1 SPEQVRGETV
11 TTASDVYSL
20 GVVLYELLTGRRP
33 YVVRTESLE
42 EIVRVVC
49 LTEPQAPSTVAH
61 ARSAGG
67 TRPPV
72 AASELRGD
80 LDTIVLKALRKEPSR
95 RYLSAQEL
103 AEDPRRPRG
112 GLPLTARADSTAY
125 RVGKFVRR
133 HRVAVGAAVL
143 VGLSLIGGIVTTV

>member
-103 AEDPRRPRG
+103 AEDLERHLDGRPVLARRDTLG
-112 GLPLTARADSTAY
+112 Y
-125 RVGKFVRR
+125 RMGKFVGR
-133 HRVAVGAAVL
+133 HRTAVSAAVL
-143 VGLSLIGGIVTTV
+143 IFVSLAGGLLT